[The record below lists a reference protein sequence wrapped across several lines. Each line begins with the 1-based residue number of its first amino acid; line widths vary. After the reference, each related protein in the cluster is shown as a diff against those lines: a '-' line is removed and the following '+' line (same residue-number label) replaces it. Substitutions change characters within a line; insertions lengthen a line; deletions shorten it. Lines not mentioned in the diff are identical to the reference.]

1 MNAATIGDMAAAPP
15 PAPAP
20 PAPKPAPPKPK
31 RRPVYA
37 PVYYQPRAPKQRDR
51 SIVGPSLGP
60 RDARG
65 CFPCPAGCPRTF
77 AHAPAAVQH
86 GKSCQNGTRPPG
98 STPPQKRPAAPRA
111 PRVPR
116 APQPPR
122 ERQFACERDKCVAL
136 ICEAARDKLD
146 PALRARPDDGSGRR
160 TKAAWEALL
169 AKYDPT
175 PLASCVHT
183 LGQLARYYSTHAR
196 RVDLLEGWR
205 QGLTKWEKMMNSM
218 AVWVLKMIVE
228 EGDRADFL
236 ADVIGYILICW
247 CDSAAP
253 RRRRGR

>member
-1 MNAATIGDMAAAPP
+1 M
-15 PAPAP
+15 PAELPTS
-20 PAPKPAPPKPK
+20 
-31 RRPVYA
+31 
-37 PVYYQPRAPKQRDR
+37 PRAPLLRW
-51 SIVGPSLGP
+51 
-60 RDARG
+60 
-65 CFPCPAGCPRTF
+65 
-77 AHAPAAVQH
+77 
-86 GKSCQNGTRPPG
+86 TRPNA
-98 STPPQKRPAAPRA
+98 SSSRA
-111 PRVPR
+111 
-116 APQPPR
+116 
-122 ERQFACERDKCVAL
+122 VA
-136 ICEAARDKLD
+136 
-146 PALRARPDDGSGRR
+146 S
-160 TKAAWEALL
+160 
-169 AKYDPT
+169 PT

>member
-1 MNAATIGDMAAAPP
+1 MRDVDAPP
-15 PAPAP
+15 RGIENKEKQTQADLRPRAGRRA
-20 PAPKPAPPKPK
+20 ARQVLPK
-31 RRPVYA
+31 RDPAARKRSTTKAARGAARPA
-37 PVYYQPRAPKQRDR
+37 RRASTTAARAP
-51 SIVGPSLGP
+51 
-60 RDARG
+60 
-65 CFPCPAGCPRTF
+65 
-77 AHAPAAVQH
+77 
-86 GKSCQNGTRPPG
+86 
-98 STPPQKRPAAPRA
+98 
-111 PRVPR
+111 
-116 APQPPR
+116 
-122 ERQFACERDKCVAL
+122 FACERDKCVAL

>member
-1 MNAATIGDMAAAPP
+1 MRDVDAPPRGIENKEKQTQADLRPRAGRRAARQVLPKRHAAAR
-15 PAPAP
+15 
-20 PAPKPAPPKPK
+20 K
-31 RRPVYA
+31 RSTTKAARGAARAARAARSATTARA
-37 PVYYQPRAPKQRDR
+37 PVRLRARQVRGAHLR
-51 SIVGPSLGP
+51 GRAGQVGS
-60 RDARG
+60 
-65 CFPCPAGCPRTF
+65 
-77 AHAPAAVQH
+77 
-86 GKSCQNGTRPPG
+86 
-98 STPPQKRPAAPRA
+98 
-111 PRVPR
+111 
-116 APQPPR
+116 
-122 ERQFACERDKCVAL
+122 
-136 ICEAARDKLD
+136 
-146 PALRARPDDGSGRR
+146 ALRARPDDGSGRR